1 MNKTKSKVVS
11 LTVMFT
17 TFANDCEM
25 WGWSS
30 ARTSGVPTAVAIPGV
45 YVVDSLQSDGA
56 DVTALLDEQRKKA
69 SWS

>member
-1 MNKTKSKVVS
+1 MSKNKSKVVS

-30 ARTSGVPTAVAIPGV
+30 ARASSIPTAAAIPGV
-45 YVVDSLQSDGA
+45 YVVDSLQSGEV
-56 DVTALLDEQRKKA
+56 DVTALLVEQRKQA
-69 SWS
+69 SLN